1 MRVFGFYVGG
11 PAPSLYYRRRY
22 GFACAEGSVAYNW
35 DGLNKCWNKGAGVC
49 HWLAGV
55 RARFSEAC
63 RSRGGSLHDSYDR
76 GFRNVSGRR
85 WEQRLRRVWAQPQ
98 GNMNIKEGV
107 GLEKPVRSN
116 MEHQP
121 PKRPIAFLFSG
132 S

>member
-1 MRVFGFYVGG
+1 MREFEPVFQRLVDQEEG
-11 PAPSLYYRRRY
+11 PFTTEHL
-22 GFACAEGSVAYNW
+22 EN
-35 DGLNKCWNKGAGVC
+35 
-49 HWLAGV
+49 
-55 RARFSEAC
+55 
-63 RSRGGSLHDSYDR
+63 YDR